1 MTNTMLRSCKLLFL
15 ASLLW
20 TGSLF
25 AEDAPAPTEEMPA
38 DQTVET
44 EATET
49 PEAGEMAE
57 AVPESPEGADTDA
70 ESTAEPQDEPAA
82 GGDPEPEP
90 LPEIS
95 PEERAASLLS
105 ADGKVHVYRVP
116 ITEAISKPNLFILR
130 RSIKQAIERDV
141 KVLIIDMDTPGG
153 RLDVTLDMMELLDRF
168 EGETITYV
176 NKDAISAGAYISM
189 ATDSIYFAPNGVMGA
204 AAVVS
209 GGGQE
214 IDESMKAKINSYLLA
229 RMRSYTEEYPYRAE
243 VIRAMADLDYELEI
257 DGDVL
262 KASGELLSVTA
273 SEAVKKYGS
282 PPRPLLADG
291 IADDLESLL
300 AERYGEGVAQLETF
314 EISWSEEAAKYL
326 DSIAPILLG
335 LGLLLLFVE
344 FKTPGFGVFGIS
356 GLALVAIVFA
366 SNYVAGLAGMEPLL
380 FFILGLILV
389 VVDIFLLPGTF
400 VFMILGLL
408 FILGSLLWSLSDIW
422 PAPDGD
428 SPGGIGFTVDVDS
441 VWMALY
447 EILGAFAIA
456 VLGLWII
463 WRFLPKTPLY
473 GRLVHSVAGGMP
485 DPVITGGGE
494 VRGMASLPD
503 VGSRGKVISAL
514 HPLGE
519 VEIDGQRYQASVA
532 VGSLDRGTPIVV
544 TGYKHFNLLVEE
556 QRDTQS

>member
-1 MTNTMLRSCKLLFL
+1 VNGEFLVYVLIRMTRSCKLLFL
-15 ASLLW
+15 CLLVA
-20 TGSLF
+20 GLSLF
-25 AEDAPAPTEEMPA
+25 AQDAVEPGESSIVVEADEVVEAAEEPDA
-38 DQTVET
+38 DDPVS
-44 EATET
+44 
-49 PEAGEMAE
+49 AGE
-57 AVPESPEGADTDA
+57 T
-70 ESTAEPQDEPAA
+70 STSKPD
-82 GGDPEPEP
+82 P
-90 LPEIS
+90 LPVLT
-95 PEERAASLLS
+95 PAERAAALMS

-141 KVLIIDMDTPGG
+141 KVIIIDMDTPGG

-168 EGETITYV
+168 EGETITFV

-189 ATDSIYFAPNGVMGA
+189 ATDSIYFAPAGVMGA

-243 VIRAMADLDYELEI
+243 VIRAMADLDYELKI
-257 DGDVL
+257 DDTVL

-273 SEAVKKYGS
+273 SEAVETYGD

-291 IADDLESLL
+291 IADDLEDLL
-300 AERYGEGVAQLETF
+300 AQRYGEGVTELENF
-314 EISWSEEAAKYL
+314 EISWSEEAAKYM

-344 FKTPGFGVFGIS
+344 FKTPGFGIFGIT
-356 GLALVAIVFA
+356 GLALVGIVFA
-366 SNYVAGLAGMEPLL
+366 SNYLAGLAGYEAFL
-380 FFILGLILV
+380 FFILGLVFI

-400 VFMILGLL
+400 IFLILGMV
-408 FILGSLLWSLSDIW
+408 FIVGSLLWSLSDIW
-422 PAPDGD
+422 PAPNGDG
-428 SPGGIGFTVDVDS
+428 PGGIGFTIDANS

-456 VLGLWII
+456 LFGLWLI
-463 WRFLPKTPLY
+463 WRFLPNTPIY
-473 GRLVHSVAGGMP
+473 GRLVHSMAGAMP

-494 VRGMASLPD
+494 VRGTKSLPD
-503 VGSRGKVISAL
+503 IGSKGRVLTPL

-519 VEIDGQRYQASVA
+519 VEIDGKRYQATVA
-532 VGSLDRGTPIVV
+532 VGSLDRGTPVVV
-544 TGYKHFNLLVEE
+544 TGYRHFNLMVEPE
-556 QRDTQS
+556 D